1 MTSNSSVP
9 NEQQIGHFKRTFF
22 GHQSFEL
29 EMRRHPILYN
39 WRVSRGP
46 KYSSGMA
53 LKVFFKQKWSVFLLQ
68 QSQHFFQ
75 VVVNCQ
81 RMPIALQPFQLSH
94 YKKGCTYSGRLVA
107 KQSGIYYLT
116 GFTRNPYLLWLY
128 FPNRKSRKPF
138 IKQKQFVYHYLNLQ
152 KEKEK
157 LRGACDMFNV
167 HHIPKCHWINCPIF
181 DNAWQKP
188 SFVKN
193 RNDID
198 PHMSEIFKGVL
209 NCGQMRTTVIE
220 MSKVF
225 LTSSPFWG
233 EFWDG

>member
-1 MTSNSSVP
+1 MVSFSSSAEP
-9 NEQQIGHFKRTFF
+9 TFF
-22 GHQSFEL
+22 
-29 EMRRHPILYN
+29 
-39 WRVSRGP
+39 
-46 KYSSGMA
+46 SSGCQLSTNANSPTAISTVTLQKGLHLFWQVGSKAKRHLLLDWHTKPLPFMA
-53 LKVFFKQKWSVFLLQ
+53 LFSKPKKQE
-68 QSQHFFQ
+68 
-75 VVVNCQ
+75 
-81 RMPIALQPFQLSH
+81 
-94 YKKGCTYSGRLVA
+94 T
-107 KQSGIYYLT
+107 
-116 GFTRNPYLLWLY
+116 
-128 FPNRKSRKPF
+128 F